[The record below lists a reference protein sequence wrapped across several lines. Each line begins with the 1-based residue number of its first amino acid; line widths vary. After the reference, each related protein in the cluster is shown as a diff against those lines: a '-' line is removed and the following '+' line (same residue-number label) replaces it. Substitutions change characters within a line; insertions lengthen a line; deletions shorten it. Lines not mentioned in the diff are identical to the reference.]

1 MKRFKNILL
10 ICNFDTKQHMAID
23 RAVSLAGQNK
33 ARLTVITVVKEL
45 PVNTWMAIT
54 AIPPQELFEL
64 VIKDR
69 QEKVDALVADMV
81 KQGVDARSLVVTGTP
96 FLEIIRQVLC
106 DKHDLVILAAEGK
119 GGIRKRLFGSTSMH
133 LMRKC
138 PCPVWVVKQ
147 AQTWPC
153 TRTLAAVDP
162 STSGTESD
170 SLNPLILQLAGSMAS
185 KGVGELHV
193 IHVWHLFGE
202 RYVRIRGMTEDEIQE
217 ARESERLRHRE
228 YLNTLLG
235 QVDVTELKPH
245 LHLIEGNPIEC
256 IPELVMEQGIDL
268 LVMGTVC
275 RTGIGG
281 FLIGNTAEE
290 VLNQI
295 DCSVLTVKP
304 EGFVTPVTL
313 EDKK

>member
-10 ICNFDTKQHMAID
+10 VCDFKTKQNMAVE
-23 RAVSLAGQNK
+23 RAVSLAQQNE
-33 ARLTVITVVKEL
+33 ALLTVITVVKEI
-45 PVNTWMAIT
+45 PSKMSMAIT
-54 AIPPQELFEL
+54 AVTPQELFEL
-64 VIKDR
+64 VINDR
-69 QEKVDALVADMV
+69 REKVDTLVTDIR

-96 FLEIIRQVLC
+96 FLEIIRQVLR

-119 GGIRKRLFGSTSMH
+119 GGIKKRLFGSTSMH

-147 AQTWPC
+147 AQTWPY
-153 TRTLAAVDP
+153 TRILAAVDP
-162 STSGTESD
+162 STSGTECD

-185 KGVGELHV
+185 KEAGELHV

-202 RYVRIRGMTEDEIQE
+202 RYVLRIYGMTEDEIQK
-217 ARESERLRHRE
+217 AREQERLRHRK
-228 YLNTLLG
+228 YLNTLLE

-245 LHLIEGNPIEC
+245 LHLIEGDPVER
-256 IPELVMEQGIDL
+256 IPELVVEQGIDL

-304 EGFVTPVTL
+304 EGFVTPVVL
-313 EDKK
+313 EDV

>member
-10 ICNFDTKQHMAID
+10 ICDFDTKQHMAID

-96 FLEIIRQVLC
+96 FLEIIRQVLR

-119 GGIRKRLFGSTSMH
+119 GDIRKRLFGSTSMH

-147 AQTWPC
+147 AQTWPY

-185 KGVGELHV
+185 KGAGELHV

-202 RYVRIRGMTEDEIQE
+202 SYVRIRGMTEDEIQE

>member
-10 ICNFDTKQHMAID
+10 ICDFDTKQHLAVE
-23 RAVSLAGQNK
+23 RAASLARQNE
-33 ARLTVITVVKEL
+33 ARLTVITVVKEI
-45 PVNTWMAIT
+45 PSETGVAIT
-54 AIPPQELFEL
+54 AVTPQELFEL

-69 QEKVDALVADMV
+69 QEKVDTLVADMGR
-81 KQGVDARSLVVTGTP
+81 QGLDAKSLVVTGTP
-96 FLEIIRQVLC
+96 FLEIIRQVLR
-106 DKHDLVILAAEGK
+106 DKHDLVILSAEDK
-119 GGIRKRLFGSTSMH
+119 GGIKKRLFGSTSMH

-147 AQTWPC
+147 AQTRPYA
-153 TRTLAAVDP
+153 RILAAVDP
-162 STSGTESD
+162 TTSGTESD
-170 SLNPLILQLAGSMAS
+170 SLNPLILQLAGSMAN
-185 KGVGELHV
+185 KETGELHV

-202 RYVRIRGMTEDEIQE
+202 RYLLRIRGMTEDEIQK
-217 ARESERLRHRE
+217 ARERERLRHRK
-228 YLNTLLG
+228 YLNTLLE

-245 LHLIEGNPIEC
+245 LHLIEGDPVER
-256 IPELVMEQGIDL
+256 IPELVVEQGIDL

-313 EDKK
+313 EDK

>member
-10 ICNFDTKQHMAID
+10 ICNFDTKQHMAVD

-33 ARLTVITVVKEL
+33 ARLTVFTVVKEL
-45 PVNTWMAIT
+45 PENAWMAIT
-54 AIPPQELFEL
+54 AMPPQELFEL

-69 QEKVDALVADMV
+69 QEKADSLVADMGR
-81 KQGVDARSLVVTGTP
+81 QGLDARSLVVTGTP
-96 FLEIIRQVLC
+96 FLEIIRQVLR

-119 GGIRKRLFGSTSMH
+119 GGIKKRLFGSTSMH

-147 AQTWPC
+147 VQTRPYA
-153 TRTLAAVDP
+153 RILAAVDP
-162 STSGTESD
+162 TTSGTESD

-185 KGVGELHV
+185 KEAGELHV

-202 RYVRIRGMTEDEIQE
+202 RYVLRIRGMTEEEIQK
-217 ARESERLRHRE
+217 AREQERLRHRK
-228 YLNTLLG
+228 YLNSLLE

-245 LHLIEGNPIEC
+245 LHLIEGDPVER

-275 RTGIGG
+275 RTGVGG

-295 DCSVLTVKP
+295 DCSVLAIKP
-304 EGFVTPVTL
+304 PGFETPVTL
-313 EDKK
+313 ED

>member
-1 MKRFKNILL
+1 
-10 ICNFDTKQHMAID
+10 MAVD

-33 ARLTVITVVKEL
+33 ARLTVFTVVKEL

-54 AIPPQELFEL
+54 AIPPQELLEL

-69 QEKVDALVADMV
+69 QEKVDTLVADMV

-96 FLEIIRQVLC
+96 FLEIIRQVLR

-119 GGIRKRLFGSTSMH
+119 GGIKKRLFGSTSMH

-147 AQTWPC
+147 AQTWPY

-162 STSGTESD
+162 STSDTESD
-170 SLNPLILQLAGSMAS
+170 SLNPLIMQLAGSMAN
-185 KGVGELHV
+185 KEVGELHV

-202 RYVRIRGMTEDEIQE
+202 SYVHIRGMTEDEILE
-217 ARESERLRHRE
+217 ARERERLRHRKC
-228 YLNTLLG
+228 LNTLLER
-235 QVDVTELKPH
+235 VDVTELKPH
-245 LHLIEGNPIEC
+245 LHLIEGDPVER
-256 IPELVMEQGIDL
+256 IPELVVEQGIDL

-275 RTGIGG
+275 RAGIGG

-295 DCSVLTVKP
+295 DCSVLTIKP
-304 EGFVTPVTL
+304 EGFVTPVTQ
-313 EDKK
+313 EDK

>member
-10 ICNFDTKQHMAID
+10 ICDFDTKQHMAVD
-23 RAVSLAGQNK
+23 RAVSLARQNK
-33 ARLTVITVVKEL
+33 ACLTVFNVVKDL
-45 PVNTWMAIT
+45 PADVRMAIT
-54 AIPPQELFEL
+54 AIPPQELLKL

-69 QEKVDALVADMV
+69 QEKVDAIVANME
-81 KQGVDARSLVVTGTP
+81 KQMVDARPLVVTGTP
-96 FLEIIRQVLC
+96 FLEIIRQVLR

-119 GGIRKRLFGSTSMH
+119 GGIKKRLFGSTSMH

-147 AQTWPC
+147 AQTWPYA
-153 TRTLAAVDP
+153 RILAAVDP
-162 STSGTESD
+162 TTSGEESD
-170 SLNPLILQLAGSMAS
+170 SLNPLILQVAGSMARKES
-185 KGVGELHV
+185 GELH
-193 IHVWHLFGE
+193 IINVWYLFGE
-202 RYVRIRGMTEDEIQE
+202 RYVHIRGMTEDEIQE
-217 ARESERLRHRE
+217 ARERTRVQHRKG
-228 YLNTLLG
+228 LDALLE
-235 QVDVTELKPH
+235 QVDVTDLKPH
-245 LHLIEGNPIEC
+245 LHLVEGDPIKR

-268 LVMGTVC
+268 LVMGTAC
-275 RTGIGG
+275 RTGIAG

-313 EDKK
+313 EDE